1 MPEESRCKYIDC
13 TKDEEDEEG
22 EVDGEEPSVDPI
34 VEALQT
40 LTGLFTI

>member
-1 MPEESRCKYIDC
+1 MPEASRCKYIDC
-13 TKDEEDEEG
+13 KKDEDEE
-22 EVDGEEPSVDPI
+22 EEGEEEGGDPI

>member
-13 TKDEEDEEG
+13 TKDEDEEE
-22 EVDGEEPSVDPI
+22 EVEESGVDPI